1 MTEAAPV
8 RAGSD
13 LSASLWWG
21 TSGEMVTRSGEY
33 DASGM
38 PSLSR
43 CQLLASHH
51 TILVIF
57 HHTET
62 CDSPD
67 SPGETTRG
75 RDGPGHHLTPGHGSS
90 LPCLMGV
97 SSLWTSDSSQGLPD
111 FDRVGSVAHSRR
123 LMHTL
128 EIPPAGRNPRYSR
141 M

>member
-21 TSGEMVTRSGEY
+21 TGGETVTRSGEY

-43 CQLLASHH
+43 FRLLASQHA
-51 TILVIF
+51 ILVIF

-62 CDSPD
+62 CDSPE
-67 SPGETTRG
+67 SPGEIPEAG
-75 RDGPGHHLTPGHGSS
+75 AVQVIHLTPGYGSP
-90 LPCLMGV
+90 LPYLMCV

-111 FDRVGSVAHSRR
+111 FDAIGSVAH
-123 LMHTL
+123 
-128 EIPPAGRNPRYSR
+128 PR
-141 M
+141 